1 MKKWTK
7 RCTVFLL
14 ALLVIG
20 MVFPVSLQ
28 AAVPYKTYTIDGY
41 GYVTETQTAY
51 MPKSSIVKIGDYSLV
66 NPKDMKITDDGM
78 MYIADAGAGVV
89 YQSDLEGNLI
99 AVIGEGQLAEPYG
112 VFVTED
118 RSVYVADHSGKVVVF
133 DAAGNVTAEYTKPDH
148 PLYGSGDF
156 KPIKIVVNQGG
167 DMYIVCEG
175 NGNGLVQLTPTEGGT
190 FLGYFGTNYAS
201 VSVLRM
207 VQEALFT
214 EAQLAKMVSNLPAT
228 PVNVAI
234 DEQGLIYTITPGE
247 KESSLKKLNI
257 AGTNLIEPDAYDGK
271 ETAVAVGNHNNVY
284 VASSDGYIYEYN
296 SDGDMLFVFGGRD
309 DGRFRIGLSKKV
321 EAIDVDAE
329 DNLYILDSDSCQVQ
343 MFRAT
348 EFTNLLHNALN
359 LYENGRYE
367 ESKEPLE
374 KVLEMNSLFD
384 YANEAMS
391 RSYLQ
396 EEDFENALEYAR
408 VSKAFSVYSD
418 AFWEV
423 RNTWLRNHMITAAA
437 VLVLIMIVFKVLKYF
452 QKKKGIFNPIIR
464 KTEGFRNSGVWTR
477 FTYMFYYMKHPVDGA
492 YGLRYEGKS
501 AYLNANIIL
510 GLVTLIFVIN
520 KYYCGFL
527 LRTVREGR
535 YAIGTDILSVVGVFL
550 ILVTCNYLMCTI
562 NDGEGSYKR
571 LYCGLAFSL
580 APYVIL
586 QPWCI
591 LLSNVITYN
600 EVFLIQFAE
609 IFIAA
614 WVLILIFMT
623 IKEVN
628 NYTVKET
635 FKIIFFTLF
644 AVLILALLAFILF
657 MLCRQLL
664 EFIGSVFGEVVYRI
678 GK

>member
-1 MKKWTK
+1 MKKWTRK
-7 RCTVFLL
+7 CAGVLL
-14 ALLVIG
+14 LLLVIT
-20 MVFPVSLQ
+20 MVFPVTAS

-51 MPKSSIVKIGDYSLV
+51 MPESSIVKLGDYSMV
-66 NPKDMKITDDGM
+66 TPKDLKVTEDGH

-89 YQSDLEGNLI
+89 YETDLEGNL
-99 AVIGEGQLAEPYG
+99 VTVYGEGKLKEPYG
-112 VFVTED
+112 VFVTD
-118 RSVYVADHSGKVVVF
+118 DKSVYVADHSGLVVVF
-133 DAAGNVTAEYTKPDH
+133 DKDGNVTAEYAKPNH

-156 KPIKIVVNQGG
+156 KPIKIVVNKGG

-201 VSVLRM
+201 VSLLRM
-207 VQEALFT
+207 VQEAVFT
-214 EAQLAKMVSNLPAT
+214 DAQLAKMVSNLPAT

-234 DEQGLIYTITPGE
+234 DDQGLIYTVTPGE

-257 AGTNLIEPDAYDGK
+257 AGSNLIEPDAYDGK
-271 ETAVAVGNHNNVY
+271 ETAVAVGNHDNVY

-296 SDGDMLFVFGGRD
+296 SEGDMLFVFGGRD

-321 EAIDVDAE
+321 EAIDVDAN

-343 MFRAT
+343 VFRAT
-348 EFTNLLHNALN
+348 EFTNLLHSALN
-359 LYENGRYE
+359 LYENGRYA

-374 KVLEMNSLFD
+374 QVLEMNSLFD

-396 EEDFENALEYAR
+396 EEDYENALKYAR

-423 RNTWLRNHMITAAA
+423 RNTWLRNNMIPA
-437 VLVLIMIVFKVLKYF
+437 VGIIVLIILVIQLLKYCHR
-452 QKKKGIFNPIIR
+452 KKGIFNPVI
-464 KTEGFRNSGVWTR
+464 KATEGIRSSGVWTR
-477 FTYMFYYMKHPVDGA
+477 FMYMFYYMKHPVDGA

-501 AYLNANIIL
+501 AFLNANIML
-510 GLVTLIFVIN
+510 GLTTLIYLLN
-520 KYYCGFL
+520 KYCCGFL

-535 YAIGTDILSVVGVFL
+535 YTIGTDALTLIGVFL
-550 ILVTCNYLMCTI
+550 VLVICNYLMCTI
-562 NDGEGSYKR
+562 NDGESTFKR
-571 LYCGLAFSL
+571 LYCGLAFCL

-586 QPWCI
+586 QPFCI

-609 IFIAA
+609 IFIFA
-614 WVLILIFMT
+614 WVAILVFMT
-623 IKEVN
+623 IKETN

-644 AVLILALLAFILF
+644 TVLILALLAFILF
-657 MLCRQLL
+657 MLCRQVI
-664 EFIGSVFGEVVYRI
+664 EFIASIFGEVVYRI

>member
-1 MKKWTK
+1 MKKWFK
-7 RCTVFLL
+7 RYRHIFFVLLMVCIMIPQTV
-14 ALLVIG
+14 
-20 MVFPVSLQ
+20 Q

-51 MPKSSIVKIGDYSLV
+51 MPKSSIPKIGDYSLIR
-66 NPKDMKITDDGM
+66 PMDLKITDDGY
-78 MYIADAGAGVV
+78 MYIADAGAAVV
-89 YQSDLEGNLI
+89 YVADLEGNYI
-99 AVIGEGQLAEPYG
+99 STIGKDVLVEPYG

-118 RSVYVADHSGKVVVF
+118 KNVYVADHSGKVSVF
-133 DAAGNVTAEYTKPDH
+133 DKDGNVTAEYFKPDH
-148 PLYGSGDF
+148 PLYGTGTY
-156 KPIKIVVNQGG
+156 KPIKIAVNAGG

-201 VSVLRM
+201 VSFLRM
-207 VQEALFT
+207 IQEAIFT
-214 EAQLAKMVSNLPAT
+214 DAQLAKMVSNLPAT

-234 DEQGLIYTITPGE
+234 DKQGLIYTVTPGE
-247 KESSLKKLNI
+247 KNTSLKKLNI
-257 AGTNLIEPDAYDGK
+257 AGANLIEPDAWDGK
-271 ETAVAVGNHNNVY
+271 ETSVAVGNHDNVY

-296 SDGDMLFVFGGRD
+296 SEGDMLFVFGGRD

-321 EAIDVDAE
+321 EAIDVDIN
-329 DNLYILDSDSCQVQ
+329 DNLYILDSDSKQVQ
-343 MFRAT
+343 VFRAT

-359 LYENGRYE
+359 LYENGRYT

-396 EEDFENALEYAR
+396 EEDYENALKYAR

-423 RNTWLRNHMITAAA
+423 RNAWLRNNMIPAFG
-437 VLVLIMIVFKVLKYF
+437 VIILVIVILKLLSYF
-452 QKKKGIFNPIIR
+452 QKKKGIFNPFLKATGGIW
-464 KTEGFRNSGVWTR
+464 NSATWKR

-501 AYLNANIIL
+501 AYLNANIMIVL
-510 GLVTLIFVIN
+510 TTLVYLIN

-535 YAIGTDILSVVGVFL
+535 YTIATDILTVVGVFVL
-550 ILVTCNYLMCTI
+550 LTVCNYLMCTI
-562 NDGEGSYKR
+562 NDGEGTFKR

-580 APYVIL
+580 TPYVL
-586 QPWCI
+586 FQPICI
-591 LLSNVITYN
+591 LISNVVTYN
-600 EVFLIQFAE
+600 EVFLIDFGQ
-609 IFIAA
+609 IFITV
-614 WVLILIFMT
+614 WVLILIFLT

-635 FKIIFFTLF
+635 IKIIFLTLF
-644 AVLILALLAFILF
+644 TVLILALLAFIIF
-657 MLCRQLL
+657 VLCRQV
-664 EFIGSVFGEVVYRI
+664 FDFVGSVFREVVYRI

>member
-7 RCTVFLL
+7 RCAAFLL
-14 ALLVIG
+14 AFLIAG
-20 MVFPVSLQ
+20 TAFPTAVS

-51 MPKSSIVKIGDYSLV
+51 MPESSIVKIGEHSLV
-66 NPKDMKITDDGM
+66 NPKDMKITDDGR
-78 MYIADAGAGVV
+78 MYIADAGAGVI
-89 YQSDLEGNLI
+89 YEADMEGNLI
-99 AVIGEGQLAEPYG
+99 SVIGEGVLSEPYG
-112 VFVTED
+112 VYVTEENT
-118 RSVYVADHSGKVVVF
+118 VYAADHSGKVVVF
-133 DAAGNVTAEYTKPDH
+133 DEEGNVTAEYLKPEH
-148 PLYGSGDF
+148 PLYGNGDF
-156 KPIKIVVNQGG
+156 KPVKIAVNDGG

-190 FLGYFGTNYAS
+190 FLGYFGTNYVS
-201 VSVLRM
+201 VSPLRM
-207 VQEALFT
+207 VQEAIFT
-214 EAQLAKMVSNLPAT
+214 EAQLAKMVSNLPST

-234 DEQGLIYTITPGE
+234 DEQGLIYTVTPGE
-247 KESSLKKLNI
+247 KNTSLKKLNI
-257 AGTNLIEPDAYDGK
+257 AGANLIEPDAYDGK
-271 ETAVAVGNHNNVY
+271 ETSVAVGNHNNVY

-296 SDGDMLFVFGGRD
+296 TEGDLLFVFGGRD

-321 EAIDVDAE
+321 EAIDVDAQ
-329 DNLYILDSDSCQVQ
+329 DNLYILDSDSKQIQ
-343 MFRAT
+343 IFRAT
-348 EFTNLLHNALN
+348 EFTNLLHSALN

-396 EEDFENALEYAR
+396 EEDYENALEYAR

-423 RNTWLRNHMITAAA
+423 RNSWLRQNMIPA
-437 VLVLIMIVFKVLKYF
+437 VGVLLLLWIFVKLLKYL
-452 QKKKGIFNPIIR
+452 QAKKGIFNPLI
-464 KTEGFRNSGVWTR
+464 KATEGIRNSGVWER
-477 FTYMFYYMKHPVDGA
+477 FVYMFYYMKHPVDGA

-501 AYLNANIIL
+501 SYLNANIML
-510 GLVTLIFVIN
+510 ALTVIIYLAN
-520 KYYCGFL
+520 KYICGFL

-535 YAIGTDILSVVGVFL
+535 YTIFTDVLSAVGVFVVL
-550 ILVTCNYLMCTI
+550 TACNYLMCTI
-562 NDGEGSYKR
+562 NDGESTFKR

-580 APYVIL
+580 TPYVLI
-586 QPWCI
+586 QPLCI
-591 LLSNVITYN
+591 VLSNVITYN

-614 WVLILIFMT
+614 WVIVLIFMT

-635 FKIIFFTLF
+635 VKIIFFTLF
-644 AVLILALLAFILF
+644 AVLILSLLAFILF
-657 MLCRQLL
+657 MLCRQVID
-664 EFIGSVFGEVVYRI
+664 FVSSVFGEVVYRI

>member
-7 RCTVFLL
+7 PCAAFLL
-14 ALLVIG
+14 ALLVIT
-20 MVFPVSLQ
+20 MVLPIPVK

-51 MPKSSIVKIGDYSLV
+51 MPMESIVKIGDYSLV
-66 NPKDMKITDDGM
+66 TPKDMKITKDGT
-78 MYIADAGAGVV
+78 MYIADTGAGVI
-89 YQSDLEGNLI
+89 YEADLEGNLI
-99 AVIGEGQLAEPYG
+99 SVIGKGQLKEPYG
-112 VFVTED
+112 VFVTD
-118 RSVYVADHSGKVVVF
+118 DKSVYVADHSGKVVVF
-133 DAAGNVTAEYTKPDH
+133 NKEGKVTAEYTKPNH
-148 PLYGSGDF
+148 PLYGNGDF
-156 KPIKIVVNQGG
+156 KPVKIVVNEGG

-207 VQEALFT
+207 IQEVIFT

-247 KESSLKKLNI
+247 KETSLKKLNI
-257 AGTNLIEPDAYDGK
+257 AGVNLIEPDAYDGK

-296 SDGDMLFVFGGRD
+296 SEGDMLFVFGGRD

-321 EAIDVDAE
+321 EAIDVDAN
-329 DNLYILDSDSCQVQ
+329 DNLYILDSDSRQVQ
-343 MFRAT
+343 TFRAT
-348 EFTNLLHNALN
+348 EFTNLLHSALN
-359 LYENGRYE
+359 LYEGGRYT
-367 ESKEPLE
+367 ESKEPLQ

-396 EEDFENALEYAR
+396 EEDFEHALQYAR
-408 VSKAFSVYSD
+408 VSKAFNVYSD

-423 RNTWLRNHMITAAA
+423 RNTWLRNNMIPA
-437 VLVLIMIVFKVLKYF
+437 VGLIVLIIVIIQLLKYF
-452 QKKKGIFNPIIR
+452 QKKNGVLNPII
-464 KTEGFRNSGVWTR
+464 KATAGVRNSGVWTR

-501 AYLNANIIL
+501 AYLNANIMLALTTI
-510 GLVTLIFVIN
+510 IFLIN

-527 LRTVREGR
+527 LKTVREGR
-535 YAIGTDILSVVGVFL
+535 YAIATDILTVVGVFVV
-550 ILVTCNYLMCTI
+550 LVICNYLMCTI
-562 NDGEGSYKR
+562 NDGESTFKR
-571 LYCGLAFSL
+571 LYCGLAFCL
-580 APYVIL
+580 APYVLL
-586 QPWCI
+586 QPFCI
-591 LLSNVITYN
+591 VLSNVITYN

-609 IFIAA
+609 IFIYA
-614 WVLILIFMT
+614 WTAILIFMT

-628 NYTVKET
+628 NYSVKET
-635 FKIIFFTLF
+635 FKIIFFTIF
-644 AVLILALLAFILF
+644 AVFILALLAFILF
-657 MLCRQLL
+657 MLCRQVI